1 MIDKSRK
8 AVIRAAANKS
18 RKEGAMALTKQGDD
32 VENPLSIIMGYKDR
46 TLKAVCRTKE
56 EVEYFEL
63 CYLHHN
69 EKGAKEFEVWNEGF
83 WSSFPVKEV
92 PKA

>member
-18 RKEGAMALTKQGDD
+18 RKEGAMALSKQGDD

-46 TLKAVCRTKE
+46 ALKAVCQNE
-56 EVEYFEL
+56 EEIQYFEL
-63 CYLHHN
+63 CYLYRS
-69 EKGAKEFEVWNEGF
+69 EKDAKEFKLWIDGF
-83 WSSFPVKEV
+83 WASFQKS
-92 PKA
+92 KTNWA